1 MPLPAMSLCAV
12 LTAPDR
18 PAGRRGTP
26 QPPPVKRRA
35 AARGLPVLQPD
46 RIGRSFSAAL
56 AALQPDLLVAV
67 AYGKIF
73 RPYFLDVFARGGVN
87 VHPSLLPELRG
98 PAPIPAAILAG
109 MERTGVTVQRLAE
122 AVDAGDILAQRAL
135 ALRQSDTSA
144 SLAPRL
150 ARIGAE
156 LLREVVDAIAA
167 GREAARPQDESA
179 ATWCGLLAKEQGRID
194 WRQPAAAI
202 ERAVRA
208 YQPWPRAFTTWSG
221 RQLTILAAAL
231 DEGGAAVS
239 PRANRARWW
248 PWTGGAASWYGPDNR
263 RCGCRNCSSRAR
275 SRCSGWRSPTAI
287 PALSVHGSVSSESGR
302 RRPGRG
308 GFLFTLAVSAL
319 LVASG
324 LVAFFVVAR
333 GEEETLVPDVIAAD
347 LLDAMVR
354 LQEKALAPRVEGRF
368 SSDHAKWQV
377 IEQDPQ
383 AGTLVKAGRPVLLV
397 VSRGPIVDRVGHY
410 VGRGLE
416 EVRLEL
422 QTAFAS
428 YRALITIREPVAR
441 VTDPAPAGTIL
452 AQNPPADTP
461 VVGEMQ
467 LELVVSKGAGRRS
480 DRAGRLRGTARPGSA
495 R

>member
-1 MPLPAMSLCAV
+1 MPGTLTEAVRIVFAGTPEFAVPALDALAGDELCAV

-35 AARGLPVLQPD
+35 IARGLPVLQPD

-56 AALQPDLLVAV
+56 ATLQPDLLVAV

-122 AVDAGDILAQRAL
+122 AVDAGDILAQREV
-135 ALRQSDTSA
+135 ALRPADTSA
-144 SLAPRL
+144 ALASRL
-150 ARIGAE
+150 ACIGAE

-231 DEGGAAVS
+231 DDGGAAVS
-239 PRANRARWW
+239 
-248 PWTGGAASWYGPDNR
+248 TGEPGEPGEVVAVD
-263 RCGCRNCSSRAR
+263 
-275 SRCSGWRSPTAI
+275 
-287 PALSVHGSVSSESGR
+287 R
-302 RRPGRG
+302 RRGILVRAG
-308 GFLFTLAVSAL
+308 QQAL
-319 LVASG
+319 WV
-324 LVAFFVVAR
+324 
-333 GEEETLVPDVIAAD
+333 
-347 LLDAMVR
+347 
-354 LQEKALAPRVEGRF
+354 Q
-368 SSDHAKWQV
+368 
-377 IEQDPQ
+377 
-383 AGTLVKAGRPVLLV
+383 
-397 VSRGPIVDRVGHY
+397 
-410 VGRGLE
+410 
-416 EVRLEL
+416 EL
-422 QTAFAS
+422 QLQGKKPLQWLAFANG
-428 YRALITIREPVAR
+428 YPGIVGAR
-441 VTDPAPAGTIL
+441 L
-452 AQNPPADTP
+452 
-461 VVGEMQ
+461 GE
-467 LELVVSKGAGRRS
+467 
-480 DRAGRLRGTARPGSA
+480 
-495 R
+495 

>member
-1 MPLPAMSLCAV
+1 MPGTLPEAVRIVFAGTPEFAVPALDALAGDELCVV

-46 RIGRSFSAAL
+46 RIGRSFSAEM

-144 SLAPRL
+144 ALAPRL
-150 ARIGAE
+150 AGIGAE

-167 GREAARPQDESA
+167 GREAARSQDESA

-231 DEGGAAVS
+231 DEGGAAV
-239 PRANRARWW
+239 
-248 PWTGGAASWYGPDNR
+248 
-263 RCGCRNCSSRAR
+263 
-275 SRCSGWRSPTAI
+275 
-287 PALSVHGSVSSESGR
+287 PAGEPGEPGEVVAVDR
-302 RRPGRG
+302 RRGILVRAG
-308 GFLFTLAVSAL
+308 QQAL
-319 LVASG
+319 WV
-324 LVAFFVVAR
+324 
-333 GEEETLVPDVIAAD
+333 
-347 LLDAMVR
+347 
-354 LQEKALAPRVEGRF
+354 Q
-368 SSDHAKWQV
+368 
-377 IEQDPQ
+377 
-383 AGTLVKAGRPVLLV
+383 
-397 VSRGPIVDRVGHY
+397 
-410 VGRGLE
+410 
-416 EVRLEL
+416 EL
-422 QTAFAS
+422 QLQGKKPLQWLAFANGHPG
-428 YRALITIREPVAR
+428 IVGAR
-441 VTDPAPAGTIL
+441 L
-452 AQNPPADTP
+452 
-461 VVGEMQ
+461 GE
-467 LELVVSKGAGRRS
+467 
-480 DRAGRLRGTARPGSA
+480 
-495 R
+495 

>member
-1 MPLPAMSLCAV
+1 MPGTLPEAVRIVFAGTPEFAVPALDALAGDELCVV

-46 RIGRSFSAAL
+46 RIGRSFSAAV

-167 GREAARPQDESA
+167 AREAGRPQEESA
-179 ATWCGLLAKEQGRID
+179 ATWCGLLAKEHGRID
-194 WRQPAAAI
+194 WRQPVAAI

-231 DEGGAAVS
+231 DEGGAAV
-239 PRANRARWW
+239 
-248 PWTGGAASWYGPDNR
+248 
-263 RCGCRNCSSRAR
+263 
-275 SRCSGWRSPTAI
+275 
-287 PALSVHGSVSSESGR
+287 PAGEPGEVVAVDR
-302 RRPGRG
+302 RRGILVRAG
-308 GFLFTLAVSAL
+308 QQAL
-319 LVASG
+319 WV
-324 LVAFFVVAR
+324 
-333 GEEETLVPDVIAAD
+333 
-347 LLDAMVR
+347 
-354 LQEKALAPRVEGRF
+354 Q
-368 SSDHAKWQV
+368 
-377 IEQDPQ
+377 
-383 AGTLVKAGRPVLLV
+383 
-397 VSRGPIVDRVGHY
+397 
-410 VGRGLE
+410 
-416 EVRLEL
+416 EL
-422 QTAFAS
+422 QLQGKKPLQWLAFANGHPG
-428 YRALITIREPVAR
+428 IVGAR
-441 VTDPAPAGTIL
+441 L
-452 AQNPPADTP
+452 
-461 VVGEMQ
+461 GE
-467 LELVVSKGAGRRS
+467 
-480 DRAGRLRGTARPGSA
+480 
-495 R
+495 

>member
-1 MPLPAMSLCAV
+1 MPGTLPEAVRIVFAGTPEFAVPALDALAGDELCVV

-46 RIGRSFSAAL
+46 RIGRSFSAAV

-144 SLAPRL
+144 ALAPRL
-150 ARIGAE
+150 AGIGAE

-167 GREAARPQDESA
+167 GREAARSQDESA

-231 DEGGAAVS
+231 DEGGAAV
-239 PRANRARWW
+239 
-248 PWTGGAASWYGPDNR
+248 
-263 RCGCRNCSSRAR
+263 
-275 SRCSGWRSPTAI
+275 
-287 PALSVHGSVSSESGR
+287 PAGEPGEPGEVVAVDR
-302 RRPGRG
+302 RRGILVRAG
-308 GFLFTLAVSAL
+308 QQAL
-319 LVASG
+319 WV
-324 LVAFFVVAR
+324 
-333 GEEETLVPDVIAAD
+333 
-347 LLDAMVR
+347 
-354 LQEKALAPRVEGRF
+354 Q
-368 SSDHAKWQV
+368 
-377 IEQDPQ
+377 
-383 AGTLVKAGRPVLLV
+383 
-397 VSRGPIVDRVGHY
+397 
-410 VGRGLE
+410 
-416 EVRLEL
+416 EL
-422 QTAFAS
+422 QLQGKKPLQWLAFANGHPG
-428 YRALITIREPVAR
+428 IVGAR
-441 VTDPAPAGTIL
+441 L
-452 AQNPPADTP
+452 
-461 VVGEMQ
+461 GE
-467 LELVVSKGAGRRS
+467 
-480 DRAGRLRGTARPGSA
+480 
-495 R
+495 